1 MLGADSLNLN
11 TLERPGRL
19 SQASKRV
26 PANRRRKSPQLV
38 ALVPRNR
45 DPRGLAIRVYY
56 GKTRLIPR
64 YSATDD
70 PGDAFS
76 SWEELE
82 RKP

>member
-1 MLGADSLNLN
+1 MLGADSLNLS
-11 TLERPGRL
+11 TFERPGGL

-38 ALVPRNR
+38 ARVPRER

-56 GKTRLIPR
+56 GRLRLVPR
-64 YSATDD
+64 YRATDD
-70 PGDAFS
+70 PGDLFG

-82 RKP
+82 RER